1 MKIRHD
7 HEARA
12 SSAQHDST
20 QRVDLRAI
28 GRRLTHDI
36 DAVHVPNLRAR
47 NALPP
52 LVQIDAARD
61 GDRNDE
67 RVTLDP
73 RRCAAPSKR
82 DGSHD
87 RDPSRSA
94 DEPRDRSIARDREE
108 LRERALRKMQ
118 ELEEESDCAIPER
131 VVRFDAWPS
140 VNWRHLAGLLVVAA
154 GLVLLYFG
162 VYALDWVS
170 ESVRE
175 VVTGMYT
182 GTRTVCLMGG
192 AAAAIVGVVIFD
204 TRRRAV

>member
-12 SSAQHDST
+12 SSPRHDST
-20 QRVDLRAI
+20 QHVDLRAI
-28 GRRLTHDI
+28 AHRLTHDI
-36 DAVHVPNLRAR
+36 DAVHVPDVRAR
-47 NALPP
+47 NALRP

-61 GDRNDE
+61 GE
-67 RVTLDP
+67 RVALDP
-73 RRCAAPSKR
+73 RRRDKAPKR
-82 DGSHD
+82 DGSHE
-87 RDPSRSA
+87 RDASRSA
-94 DEPRDRSIARDREE
+94 DPARDASASCDREE
-108 LRERALRKMQ
+108 LRARALRKMQ
-118 ELEEESDCAIPER
+118 ELEEESEGAMPER

-140 VNWRHLAGLLVVAA
+140 IKLRHIAGLLVVAA

-162 VYALDWVS
+162 VYSLDWVS
-170 ESVRE
+170 ESVKE

-204 TRRRAV
+204 TRTRAV

>member
-1 MKIRHD
+1 MNFRHY

-12 SSAQHDST
+12 SSPQPDST
-20 QRVDLRAI
+20 QRVDLPAI

-36 DAVHVPNLRAR
+36 DAMHVPSVRAR
-47 NALPP
+47 NALGP
-52 LVQIDAARD
+52 LVQIDAN
-61 GDRNDE
+61 RNDE

-73 RRCAAPSKR
+73 RRRAGPSKR
-82 DGSHD
+82 DGSHE

-94 DEPRDRSIARDREE
+94 DEPSDRASSRDREE

-118 ELEEESDCAIPER
+118 ELEDEAGCAMPAR
-131 VVRFDAWPS
+131 VVRFHAWPS
-140 VNWRHLAGLLVVAA
+140 VNWRHMAGLLVVVA

-170 ESVRE
+170 ESVKE

-204 TRRRAV
+204 ARRRAV